1 MKDGGMNDNK
11 KNKPKQSNTEWYFFG
26 AVALTYVIVAIVK
39 GNLAL
44 KSLSTAGGIFLN
56 ILPAFGIIFA
66 AMWLVNY
73 FVDKK
78 TVKKI
83 LGVRSGPKRWL
94 IAVISGVL
102 STGPI
107 YAWYPLLND
116 LRKKGLDYGFIATF
130 LYNRAVKL
138 PLLPL
143 FIYYFSP
150 TFTGVLLGVMVIV
163 SILQGLLF
171 VQLENAGLV

>member
-1 MKDGGMNDNK
+1 MKNGATDGLNK
-11 KNKPKQSNTEWYFFG
+11 AKPKKSKTEWYFLG
-26 AVALTYVIVAIVK
+26 AVGLTYLITGVVRAD
-39 GNLAL
+39 LAL
-44 KSLSTAGGIFLN
+44 KSLSAAGNIFLK
-56 ILPAFGIIFA
+56 ILPTFGIIFA

-73 FVDKK
+73 FVNKK

-83 LGVRSGPKRWL
+83 LGARSGPKRWL
-94 IAVISGVL
+94 IAVVAGVL

-150 TFTGVLLGVMVIV
+150 TFTGVLLGVMVVV

-171 VQLENAGLV
+171 VELENAGLV

>member
-1 MKDGGMNDNK
+1 MNEKDGK
-11 KNKPKQSNTEWYFFG
+11 KKKKKSNTSWYFLA
-26 AVALTYVIVAIVK
+26 AVAVTYLVLGVVK
-39 GNLAL
+39 TDLAR
-44 KSLSTAGGIFLN
+44 KSLSTAGNIFLK
-56 ILPAFGIIFA
+56 ILPAFGVIFA
-66 AMWLVNY
+66 VMVLVNY
-73 FVDKK
+73 FVDRK

-83 LGVRSGPKRWL
+83 LGVRSGPKRWI
-94 IAVISGVL
+94 IAVVSGII

-116 LRKKGLDYGFIATF
+116 LREKGLDYGFIATF

-150 TFTGVLLGVMVIV
+150 TFTGVLLGVMIV
-163 SILQGLLF
+163 VSVLQGLLF
-171 VQLENAGLV
+171 VELERAGLV